1 VNKIALGLL
10 MSLAVAATACS
21 TAALGSAPAKD
32 PASIYV
38 VGMKAG
44 FMSASPAIWLCPSQ
58 PGKGECKRVEVEE
71 VSK

>member
-1 VNKIALGLL
+1 
-10 MSLAVAATACS
+10 MSLAVVATACS

-32 PASIYV
+32 PASMYV

-44 FMSASPAIWLCPSQ
+44 FISTSPAIWLCPSQ

>member
-1 VNKIALGLL
+1 MA
-10 MSLAVAATACS
+10 LAVGGTACS

-32 PASIYV
+32 GSIFV

-44 FMSASPAIWLCPSQ
+44 YSAVWLCPAQ
-58 PGKGECKRVEVEE
+58 PGKGECKKVDVEE

>member
-1 VNKIALGLL
+1 MNKIALGLL

>member
-1 VNKIALGLL
+1 MGLL
-10 MSLAVAATACS
+10 MALAVAGTACS

-32 PASIYV
+32 PGSMYV

-44 FMSASPAIWLCPSQ
+44 FLSASPAIWTCPAQ
-58 PGKGECKRVEVEE
+58 PGKGECKRIDVEE